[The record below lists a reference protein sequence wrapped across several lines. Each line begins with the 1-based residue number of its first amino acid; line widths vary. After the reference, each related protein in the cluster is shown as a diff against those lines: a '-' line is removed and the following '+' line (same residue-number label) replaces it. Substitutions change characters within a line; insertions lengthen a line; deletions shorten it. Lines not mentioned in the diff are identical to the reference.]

1 MSEWVHVA
9 ELKELARRKKK
20 QVTVGGK
27 PVVLFLI
34 DDEVFAL
41 DDVCV
46 HKERSLFKGTVLDG
60 QIICPGHQ
68 WKFDPRT
75 GRPEDQPGCQAT
87 WPVQVSEEGAI
98 LVGSTPATPRESS
111 GLEDAPDAA
120 AAGR

>member
-9 ELKELARRKKK
+9 ELKELTRRKKK
-20 QVTVGGK
+20 QVTVDGK
-27 PVVLFLI
+27 PVALFLI
-34 DDEVFAL
+34 DGEVFAL

-46 HKERSLFKGTVLDG
+46 HKERLLSKGTILDG

-87 WPVQVSEEGAI
+87 WPVQVSDEGAV
-98 LVGSTPATPRESS
+98 LVGTTPATPRESS
-111 GLEDAPDAA
+111 GLEDTSDVA